1 MIQNLKKII
10 KLFLNKNISKIIT
23 LLQRIDKVE
32 VQLLQVMIKL
42 LEEEIHLEHILEEI
56 QNLDY
61 FHLEEKV
68 LAN

>member
-1 MIQNLKKII
+1 M
-10 KLFLNKNISKIIT
+10 NKNISEIIT
-23 LLQRIDKVE
+23 LLQLVDKVE
-32 VQLLQVMIKL
+32 VQLLQVMIKH

-61 FHLEEKV
+61 SHLEEKV